1 MELVKDE
8 NVNKNSDQ
16 QLDFSDLTI
25 KDTPCPFGFIQ
36 GGTFTLGADKYAR
49 PITVPSFY
57 MGQYPVTQALYE
69 AVMEL
74 DSNPSTYKGAH
85 RPQTN
90 INWKEARDFAQKL
103 ASITN
108 KPFRLPSE
116 AEWEYAARGGI
127 YTQGYE
133 YAGSDDLKQ
142 VGWYKKNSGG
152 ETKPVG
158 LLLPNEL
165 GLYDMSGNVWEWCE
179 DDWHNDAKLNDKDRP
194 LDGSA
199 WVDGDTKE
207 ERAGS
212 RVVRGGGYFN
222 NADDCRPAFRNN
234 SGRPDSRLN
243 FTGFRLIFSL

>member
-1 MELVKDE
+1 MAEKDNIIE
-8 NVNKNSDQ
+8 DYSDYQ
-16 QLDFSDLTI
+16 I
-25 KDTPCPFGFIQ
+25 KGVPCPLRFIQ
-36 GGTFTLGADKYAR
+36 GGTFTLGEDENAR
-49 PITVPSFY
+49 PITIPSFY

-69 AVMEL
+69 AVMETN
-74 DSNPSTYKGAH
+74 SNPSKFKGAN

-90 INWKEARDFAQKL
+90 IDWNEARDFAQKL
-103 ASITN
+103 TSITS

-116 AEWEYAARGGI
+116 AEWEFAARGGI
-127 YTQGYE
+127 HSQDYE

-142 VGWYKKNSGG
+142 VGWYVENSGR
-152 ETKPVG
+152 ETRPVG

-165 GLYDMSGNVWEWCE
+165 GLYDMSGNVYEWCE

-194 LDGSA
+194 LDGST
-199 WVDGDTKE
+199 WIDGVRKE
-207 ERAGS
+207 ERAVL
-212 RVVRGGGYFN
+212 RVLRGGGYFN